1 MIAIIAMNN
10 TIELLDEELELL
22 LTSLRCLNENSYN
35 MYTTRIASWD
45 SVKEIK
51 ENIRLKIKSKLFEP
65 PF

>member
-1 MIAIIAMNN
+1 MIAIITMNN
-10 TIELLDEELELL
+10 TIELSDEELELL

-35 MYTTRIASWD
+35 MYITRMASWD

-51 ENIRLKIKSKLFEP
+51 ENLRLKIKSKLFEP

>member
-1 MIAIIAMNN
+1 MKN
-10 TIELLDEELELL
+10 TIELSDEELELL

-35 MYTTRIASWD
+35 MYTTRMASCN

-51 ENIRLKIKSKLFEP
+51 ENIRLKIKSKLFEL

>member
-10 TIELLDEELELL
+10 TIELSDEELELL

-35 MYTTRIASWD
+35 MYTTRMASWD

-51 ENIRLKIKSKLFEP
+51 ENIRLKIKSKPFEL